1 VTPHDDRLA
10 LAETFLRE
18 AVYRARERQSA
29 VAALHAGATS
39 NCGLGERAVA
49 VLDLSPRA
57 REILEELGSGDLDAD
72 GARAW
77 QEVMSAWVERQD
89 AFDRK
94 RNHFLKDF
102 RARHGF
108 DRTRYAPGVLAEFEA
123 GLDRIGAEEDAARRE
138 AARRLLAPAR
148 PV

>member
-29 VAALHAGATS
+29 VAALHVSATG

-57 REILEELGSGDLDAD
+57 REILAELGSGDLEYSTVNGSIEIEVPSNLDAD
-72 GARAW
+72 LDMRTVNGSLTSDFELKIEGRVNPRRMRA
-77 QEVMSAWVERQD
+77 
-89 AFDRK
+89 
-94 RNHFLKDF
+94 
-102 RARHGF
+102 
-108 DRTRYAPGVLAEFEA
+108 T
-123 GLDRIGAEEDAARRE
+123 IGKGG
-138 AARRLLAPAR
+138 RRLRLETVNGSVELRKAS
-148 PV
+148 

>member
-1 VTPHDDRLA
+1 MTPHDDRLA

-29 VAALHAGATS
+29 VAALHASATG

-57 REILEELGSGDLDAD
+57 REILAELGSGDLDAD

-77 QEVMSAWVERQD
+77 QEVMSGWVERQD

-102 RARHGF
+102 RTRHGF